1 MSIPRQVIDAIKD
14 RTDIVELI
22 GSRVTLKRAGSNYN
36 GLCPF
41 HSEKTPSFTVFPDT
55 QSFFC
60 FGCEAGGDAFT
71 FIMRTENLEYMD
83 AVKLLAQRAGIDLPE
98 DERRDPNAPQ
108 LISRNRLY
116 EMNKAAA
123 KFFHRCLFDPEIG
136 RAGMTYL
143 KEKRGLSEDI
153 IRHFG
158 LGYAPNSFSALM
170 PELKRQGYTEQ
181 EMKQGFLCGIS
192 QSGRPYDYFRD
203 RVMFPVIDTVGHV
216 VAFSGRDVGGE
227 SKAKYLNSSDT
238 PGFSKR
244 RNLFALNFAKNH
256 CAEQLILCE
265 GNMDVVSMHAAGFE
279 NAVASLGTAL
289 TDEQA
294 RIMTKYTK
302 QVVIAYDSD
311 AAGQHAAH
319 RAMEI
324 FAKVGLDV
332 RILTM
337 KDAKDPDEYIKK
349 FGRDA
354 FARLLKSSS
363 TGFEFKLN
371 SVLSKYNIQQ
381 PDEKLKAANEL
392 CEVISKV
399 YSVAEQD
406 VYIHAV
412 AEKLGLSAASLKID
426 VDRNVKKR
434 HAEGMKKEGQ
444 TAQLSALGLGDRIN
458 PDAAGNV
465 AAASAEDAIIG
476 LLLLYPE
483 HRKSVRTGAVP
494 LTADDFVT
502 AFNRRAFESIMALE
516 NDDAGF
522 DFSLLGASFNPDEM
536 GRLAKLMQARH
547 ALTENGTAVLRAG
560 IDSLR
565 QAKAKK
571 AGKDV
576 DPMERLNRLL
586 EEKRRRSTETKP

>member
-1 MSIPRQVIDAIKD
+1 MSIPRQIIDAIKD

-55 QSFFC
+55 QHFFC

-83 AVKLLAQRAGIDLPE
+83 AVRLLAQRAGIDLPE
-98 DERRDPNAPQ
+98 DDRKDPNAPQ
-108 LISRNRLY
+108 IIGRTRLY

-136 RAGMTYL
+136 RAGMAYL
-143 KEKRGLSEDI
+143 KEKRGLKEDI

-158 LGYAPNSFSALM
+158 LGYAPNSSSALM
-170 PELKRQGYTEQ
+170 NELKQQGYTEQ
-181 EMKQGFLCGIS
+181 EMKQGFLCGIGQYGS
-192 QSGRPYDYFRD
+192 YDYFRD

-256 CAEQLILCE
+256 CTDQLILCE
-265 GNMDVVSMHAAGFE
+265 GNMDVVSLHAAGFE

-319 RAMEI
+319 RAMGI

-332 RILTM
+332 RILNM

-354 FARLLKSSS
+354 FARLIRSSS

-371 SVLSKYNIQQ
+371 SVLSRYDIKN
-381 PDEKLKAANEL
+381 PDERIKAANEL
-392 CEVISKV
+392 CDIIAGI
-399 YSVAEQD
+399 YSAAERD
-406 VYIHAV
+406 VYIQAV
-412 AEKLGLSAASLKID
+412 SEKLSLPAASLKTD
-426 VDRNVKKR
+426 VDRIAAQR
-434 HAEGMKKEGQ
+434 RKEFMQ
-444 TAQLSALGLGDRIN
+444 KQNKDAQLSVMGVGDRIN
-458 PDAAGNV
+458 PDVVGSV
-465 AAASAEDAIIG
+465 AAASAEDTIVG
-476 LLLLYPE
+476 LLLLYEE
-483 HRKSVRTGAVP
+483 HRKAVDAGLVT

-502 AFNRRAFESIMALE
+502 AFNKRAFEAVMELQRS
-516 NDDAGF
+516 DGGF
-522 DFSLLGASFNPDEM
+522 EFSMLGERFTPDEM
-536 GRLAKLMQARH
+536 GRLTKLIQARRQ
-547 ALTENGTAVLRAG
+547 LTENGTDVLRVTVDA
-560 IDSLR
+560 LKK
-565 QAKAKK
+565 AKAKK
-571 AGKDV
+571 QDADA
-576 DPMERLNRLL
+576 DPMDRLARLL
-586 EEKRRRSTETKP
+586 EEKRRKNAPKS

>member
-1 MSIPRQVIDAIKD
+1 MSIPRQIIDAIKD

-83 AVKLLAQRAGIDLPE
+83 AVRLLAQRVGIDLP
-98 DERRDPNAPQ
+98 DERQHDPNAPQ
-108 LISRNRLY
+108 VISRNRLY

-136 RAGMTYL
+136 RAGMAYL
-143 KEKRGLSEDI
+143 KEKRGLNEDV

-170 PELKRQGYTEQ
+170 PELKRLGYTEQ

-256 CAEQLILCE
+256 CTEQLILCE
-265 GNMDVVSMHAAGFE
+265 GNMDVVSLHAAGFE

-319 RAMEI
+319 RAMDI

-332 RILTM
+332 RILNM

-354 FARLLKSSS
+354 FARLIRNSS
-363 TGFEFKLN
+363 TGFDFKLN
-371 SVLSKYNIQQ
+371 SVLGKYDVSL
-381 PDEKLKAANEL
+381 PDDRIKAANEL
-392 CEVISKV
+392 CGIIAGT
-399 YSVAEQD
+399 YSAVERD
-406 VYIHAV
+406 VYIQAV
-412 AEKLGLSAASLKID
+412 SEKLSLPAASLKTD
-426 VDRNVKKR
+426 VDRIAAKR
-434 HAEGMKKEGQ
+434 RKEYMQKQGRD
-444 TAQLSALGLGDRIN
+444 AQLSAMGIGDRIN
-458 PDAAGNV
+458 PDVVGSV
-465 AAASAEDAIIG
+465 AAASAEDTIVG
-476 LLLLYPE
+476 LLLLYEE
-483 HRKSVRTGAVP
+483 HRKAVDAGLVA

-502 AFNRRAFESIMALE
+502 AFNKRVFEAVMELQRS
-516 NDDAGF
+516 DDGF
-522 DFSLLGASFNPDEM
+522 EFSMLGERFSPDEM
-536 GRLAKLMQARH
+536 GRLTKLMQARRR
-547 ALTENGTAVLRAG
+547 LTENGTDVLRVSVEA
-560 IDSLR
+560 LKKE
-565 QAKAKK
+565 KAKK
-571 AGKDV
+571 QDADA
-576 DPMERLNRLL
+576 DPMDRLARLL
-586 EEKRRRSTETKP
+586 EEKRRKNAPKS